1 MESHN
6 CDIYMKDIENV
17 NYFGVVEFY
26 HLGFVVVVY
35 IEHVLF
41 YNPKIFY

>member
-26 HLGFVVVVY
+26 HLGFVVVDT
-35 IEHVLF
+35 
-41 YNPKIFY
+41 NPMTSERF